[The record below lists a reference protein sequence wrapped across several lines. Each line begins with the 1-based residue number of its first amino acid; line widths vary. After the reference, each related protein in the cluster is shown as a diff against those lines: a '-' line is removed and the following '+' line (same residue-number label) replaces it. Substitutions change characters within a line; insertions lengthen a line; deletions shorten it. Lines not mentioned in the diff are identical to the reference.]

1 MTKFTKIHVRLEAY
15 KRELMVEASTVGT
28 PVTRPLLL
36 AFPDCTKCRQV
47 ADQFMLGTKI
57 MVAPIV
63 KKHGTKRDVL
73 LPPGIWTHAF
83 TKKEYKVTSP
93 EGNLMLNFEAPMG
106 QPLVFTT
113 AGSGSDSDMMAM
125 AELIAPSS
133 FLVLE

>member
-36 AFPDCTKCRQV
+36 AFPDCAKCRAV

-73 LPPGIWTHAF
+73 LPPGIWIHAF
-83 TKKEYKVTSP
+83 TKTEYKVTSS
-93 EGNLMLNFEAPMG
+93 EGNLLLNLEAPMG

-113 AGSGSDSDMMAM
+113 AGSGIASDMMAM
-125 AELIAPSS
+125 AELIDPST